1 MIGICCDCH
10 EWCGVDDDTSL
21 DDDTILTVD
30 DMIERLRSDGMIVS
44 RVPNDDRTLHVD
56 GYHPPHSRGLP
67 DYIWRCNGW
76 NVSTCGFARVFM
88 FRVG

>member
-30 DMIERLRSDGMIVS
+30 DMIERLRADGMIVS
-44 RVPNDDRTLHVD
+44 IVPNDPNMIHVD
-56 GYHPPHSRGLP
+56 GYTEHTKSLP
-67 DYIWRCNGW
+67 DYIWQCSGW
-76 NVSTCGFARVFM
+76 SVSTCGFARVFM
-88 FRVG
+88 FRAG